1 MSEPDRLE
9 PDLRK
14 STRTRPKRVGAR
26 TLLHLAAIA
35 VLALP
40 AAFAQARESWVMD
53 KKVNLTLRTGA
64 GTQYR
69 IIGTLT
75 TGDVATILTR
85 GDGWTKVRTADG
97 KEGWVSAGF
106 LQTSPPAQVEL
117 QRLQRETD
125 ELRRQVSEL
134 SEQTADLRTSKG
146 ELESE
151 DEAQRL
157 ENDRLTRENYKLSA
171 GARWPEWI
179 TGAGIVLVGMA
190 LGALLGRSAG
200 RRRQPRVRL

>member
-1 MSEPDRLE
+1 MPEPDRLE
-9 PDLRK
+9 PVLRK

-26 TLLHLAAIA
+26 TLLYLAVIA

-40 AAFAQARESWVMD
+40 AALAQAQESWVMD
-53 KKVNLTLRTGA
+53 KEVSLTLRTGA

-69 IIGTLT
+69 IIGSLS
-75 TGDVATILTR
+75 TGDVATILSR
-85 GDGWTKVRTADG
+85 SDGWTKVRTADG

-106 LQTSPPAQVEL
+106 LQTSPPAQIEL

-125 ELRRQVSEL
+125 ELRRQVAEL
-134 SEQTADLRTSKG
+134 SGQTADLRTSKG

-157 ENDRLTRENYKLSA
+157 EIDRLTRENYKLSA